1 MFRARRRP
9 LLGAAVVGGTAY
21 AAGKSRQRSMERE
34 ADQEARLQG
43 LEAQQGGGGYYGAPP
58 PPPAPPAPPAPPPPA
73 PVAAAAAPAAGGDMV
88 SKLKELKELL
98 DVGAL
103 TQQEF
108 DTAKQ
113 KLLAG

>member
-1 MFRARRRP
+1 M
-9 LLGAAVVGGTAY
+9 VGGTAY